1 MSRQTRGFITIL
13 TGMYAFQD
21 CIHFL
26 AAIRKL
32 YCDPI
37 VVLIDQVPIVF
48 QPLLKAF
55 GKVHLLPAP
64 ADPNPVLASRW
75 AKVSLYDLSP
85 FDQTIYLDSDICL
98 LERID
103 ELFDQLD
110 EYDLMMA
117 KDVQSSIAEARN
129 LVRKGYDILPTLQA
143 LGFPVDETTVQYNS
157 GVLAFRR
164 NDQVSQFFHDYRQY
178 FEIVVQHPDE
188 LKLKDQGAFAAAI
201 ATHSPPSTA
210 LTPSLKTHILPP
222 TYNFMDK
229 WKRSYGLEDGTPIKV
244 LHATYPYRPQ
254 YAKDHTRTVYTRL
267 FDRLARLFIPTQK
280 DNPWRQRKL
289 EQRPS

>member
-1 MSRQTRGFITIL
+1 MSKKTRGFITIL
-13 TGMYAFQD
+13 TGMYSFQD
-21 CIHFL
+21 CVHFL

-32 YCDPI
+32 YSDPI
-37 VVLIDQVPIVF
+37 VVLIDQVPVVF

-55 GKVHLLPAP
+55 GNVHLLPAP
-64 ADPNPVLASRW
+64 ADSNPVLASRR

-85 FDQTIYLDSDICL
+85 FDRTIYLDSDICL

-103 ELFDQLD
+103 ELFEQLD
-110 EYDLMMA
+110 QYDMMMA
-117 KDVQSSIAEARN
+117 KDVQSSITQARN
-129 LVRKGYDILPTLQA
+129 LVRNGYDILPTLQS
-143 LGFPVDETTVQYNS
+143 LEFPVDETTVQYNS
-157 GVLAFRR
+157 GVLAFCR
-164 NDQVSQFFHDYRQY
+164 NDRVSQFFQSYRQY
-178 FEIVVQHPDE
+178 FDVVVQHPNE

-201 ATHSPPSTA
+201 AT
-210 LTPSLKTHILPP
+210 TPLNTKILPP

-254 YAKDHTRTVYTRL
+254 YAKNHTRTFYTRI
-267 FDRLARLFIPTQK
+267 FDRLAHLFIPTQK

-289 EQRPS
+289 EQNPS

>member
-1 MSRQTRGFITIL
+1 MSKKTRGFITIL
-13 TGMYAFQD
+13 TGMYSFQD
-21 CIHFL
+21 CVHFL
-26 AAIRKL
+26 AAIRKF
-32 YCDPI
+32 YRDPI
-37 VVLIDQVPIVF
+37 VVLIDQVPVVF

-55 GKVHLLPAP
+55 GNVHLLPAP
-64 ADPNPVLASRW
+64 ADSNPVLASRL

-98 LERID
+98 LEPID

-110 EYDLMMA
+110 EYDMMMA
-117 KDVQSSIAEARN
+117 KDVQSSIAQARN
-129 LVRKGYDILPTLQA
+129 LVRHGYDILPTLQT

-164 NDQVSQFFHDYRQY
+164 NDQVRDFFQAYRQY
-178 FEIVVQHPDE
+178 FDVVIKHPDE

-201 ATHSPPSTA
+201 VTST
-210 LTPSLKTHILPP
+210 LTPNPLNTQILSPS
-222 TYNFMDK
+222 YNFMDK

-254 YAKDHTRTVYTRL
+254 YAKNQTRTPFTRL
-267 FDRLARLFIPTQK
+267 FDRFAHLFIPTQK
-280 DNPWRQRKL
+280 ENPWRQRKL